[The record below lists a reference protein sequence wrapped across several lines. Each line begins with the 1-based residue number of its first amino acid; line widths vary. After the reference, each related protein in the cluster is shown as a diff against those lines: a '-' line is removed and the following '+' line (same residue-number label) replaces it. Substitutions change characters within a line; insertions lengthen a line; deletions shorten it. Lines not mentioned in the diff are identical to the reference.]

1 MIDERNLF
9 SGDSYEPVCFER
21 TNRIEALGQKGIHYF
36 GTAVPTIAQEKRGGR
51 SFREFRCNITRDLD
65 FGSGF
70 VI

>member
-36 GTAVPTIAQEKRGGR
+36 GGCEK
-51 SFREFRCNITRDLD
+51 
-65 FGSGF
+65 
-70 VI
+70 